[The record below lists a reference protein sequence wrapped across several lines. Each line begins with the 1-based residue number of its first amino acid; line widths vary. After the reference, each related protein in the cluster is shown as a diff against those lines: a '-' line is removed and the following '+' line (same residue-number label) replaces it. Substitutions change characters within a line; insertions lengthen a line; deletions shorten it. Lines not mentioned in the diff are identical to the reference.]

1 MEGSIV
7 PRRSVA
13 TSRLG
18 GARDSLDEVDAG
30 IRMTC
35 EDR

>member
-18 GARDSLDEVDAG
+18 GARDWVDEVDAG
-30 IRMTC
+30 IRMTGG
-35 EDR
+35 DR